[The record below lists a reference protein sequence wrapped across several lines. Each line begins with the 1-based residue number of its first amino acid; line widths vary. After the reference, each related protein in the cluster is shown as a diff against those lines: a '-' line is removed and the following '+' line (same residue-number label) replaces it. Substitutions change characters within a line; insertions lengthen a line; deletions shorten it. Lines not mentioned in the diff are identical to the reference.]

1 MKLMKSLLLIVSL
14 LMATSVWAEGGG
26 DRTFERIEELRDRAE
41 AVLIQAEQ
49 AAPGQR
55 HVHMAEHMEMLGDM
69 MKQLH
74 ENHPDPSMNT
84 EQHLAWMEQH
94 DKLMDDVLN
103 QMQREHKLMMSELK
117 HK

>member
-1 MKLMKSLLLIVSL
+1 MKFMKSLLLIVSI

-74 ENHPDPSMNT
+74 ENHPDPSMTT

-94 DKLMDDVLN
+94 DKLMDDVLS